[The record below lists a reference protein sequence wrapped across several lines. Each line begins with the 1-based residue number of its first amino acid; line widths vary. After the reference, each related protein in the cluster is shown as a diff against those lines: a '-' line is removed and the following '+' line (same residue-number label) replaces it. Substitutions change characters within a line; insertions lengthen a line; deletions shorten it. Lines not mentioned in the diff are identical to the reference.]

1 VQSSGRHGFARAC
14 FFGGHNF
21 CGESHLEKSLAGKT
35 ALVTGGSRN
44 IGHKTAVAL
53 AKRGA
58 DVIITFNTNATAAA
72 SVVRELEALEVR
84 AHALQVNLTGTSL
97 IAKLVGDVRAT
108 LQLWNRPGLDIL
120 INNAGIMR
128 LATFDKVT
136 EDDLDANY
144 QTNFKS
150 LFFLTQGLLPILHDG
165 GSIVNLGS
173 GTARI
178 AFGPLT
184 SYGPIKA
191 AVQSLTLYLASF
203 LGNRGIRV
211 NAVAPGGLDDDFNAP
226 LFAAM
231 PPARDYI
238 KSNTALRRLGSP
250 TDVGDAIAMLCAPD
264 SAFISGAVL
273 NIDGGYHL

>member
-1 VQSSGRHGFARAC
+1 M
-14 FFGGHNF
+14 
-21 CGESHLEKSLAGKT
+21 EKSLAGKT

-58 DVIITFNTNATAAA
+58 DVIVTYNTNATAAA
-72 SVVRELEALEVR
+72 AVVRELEALEVR
-84 AHALQVNLTGTSL
+84 ASALQANLTGTAH
-97 IAKLVGDVRAT
+97 IARLVGDVRAT
-108 LQLWNRPGLDIL
+108 LQNWNRPGLDIL
-120 INNAGIMR
+120 INTAGIMR
-128 LATFDKVT
+128 LAAFDQVT
-136 EDDLDANY
+136 EEDLDTNY
-144 QTNFKS
+144 QTNYKA
-150 LFFLTQGLLPILHDG
+150 LFFLTQGLLPVLRDG

-184 SYGPIKA
+184 SYGPFKA

-203 LGNRGIRV
+203 LGQRGIRV
-211 NAVAPGGLDDDFNAP
+211 NAVAPGGLDDDFNGP

-231 PPARDYI
+231 PPAKEYI
-238 KSNTALRRLGSP
+238 RSNTALGRLGLP
-250 TDVGDAIAMLCAPD
+250 ADVGDAIAMLCTPD
-264 SAFISGAVL
+264 SAFITGAVL